1 MSAQGAMTFPDAGWL
16 NCRIE
21 RAGNEMAGIVGRV
34 GMGSD
39 VSHIRA
45 VLKEIFENAAIRR
58 NAEMLIDGSDIRS
71 REAAIRFKMLIGTI
85 DIADAD
91 LVAAFHELWVGREDE
106 RAHLQLLTKVG
117 YEFWPQNA
125 AEFLSRFIAERTGS
139 IRSPDFSD

>member
-1 MSAQGAMTFPDAGWL
+1 MG
-16 NCRIE
+16 RI
-21 RAGNEMAGIVGRV
+21 AGRV

-71 REAAIRFKMLIGTI
+71 REATIRFKMLIGAI

-91 LVAAFHELWVGREDE
+91 LVAPFMSFGSDGRM
-106 RAHLQLLTKVG
+106 
-117 YEFWPQNA
+117 NA
-125 AEFLSRFIAERTGS
+125 PSSSF
-139 IRSPDFSD
+139 